1 MKRSLF
7 FSSLAVASIGMLFI
21 SVAQAGDGPME
32 ALKKAQKAQLDA
44 PASRMKVITTDDNN
58 KTSTVTIS
66 NPGMEIQAGVGS
78 ATTANGPSDKGTG
91 TREFK

>member
-1 MKRSLF
+1 MRRMRR
-7 FSSLAVASIGMLFI
+7 LAII
-21 SVAQAGDGPME
+21 
-32 ALKKAQKAQLDA
+32 
-44 PASRMKVITTDDNN
+44 